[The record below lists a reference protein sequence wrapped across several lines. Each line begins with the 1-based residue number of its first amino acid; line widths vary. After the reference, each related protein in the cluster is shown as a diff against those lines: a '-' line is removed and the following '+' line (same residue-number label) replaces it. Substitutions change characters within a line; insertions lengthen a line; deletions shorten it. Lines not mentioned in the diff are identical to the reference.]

1 MTRLINSA
9 TLAALESD
17 SFNIA
22 TLVQIDF
29 SSVLRIT
36 DWGRSVSVLSNT
48 WNSSANFIGIGDVTE
63 SAELR
68 VNDLSLTLSGV
79 EQTYVS
85 IFLSNNYIDVPIK
98 IYRAILNDA
107 DALVGDAILIF
118 DGILTGYQIE
128 DDDIGSKVTVQMAS
142 HWKDFEKENGRRT
155 NHNSQQLYFS
165 GDEGFEFA
173 PKSIKDLKWGRK

>member
-29 SSVLRIT
+29 STVLRLT
-36 DWGRSVSVLSNT
+36 DWGRNVTALSNI
-48 WNSSANFIGIGDVTE
+48 WNSSANFIGIDNVTE

-79 EQTYVS
+79 DQTYVS
-85 IFLSNNYIDVPIK
+85 IFLGNNYIDVPIK
-98 IYRAILNDA
+98 VYRAILNDA
-107 DALVGDAILIF
+107 DAVVGVPILIF
-118 DGILTGYQIE
+118 DGILTGY
-128 DDDIGSKVTVQMAS
+128 DIQDTENESKVTVQMAS

-155 NHNSQQLYFS
+155 NHNSQQLYFA

>member
-29 SSVLRIT
+29 SSTIRIT
-36 DWGRSVSVLSNT
+36 DWARSVTALSST
-48 WNSSANFIGIGDVTE
+48 WYSSANFIGVG
-63 SAELR
+63 
-68 VNDLSLTLSGV
+68 
-79 EQTYVS
+79 
-85 IFLSNNYIDVPIK
+85 
-98 IYRAILNDA
+98 DA
-107 DALVGDAILIF
+107 DAVVGDPILIF
-118 DGILTGYQIE
+118 DGILTGYSIE
-128 DDDIGSKVTVQMAS
+128 DTEEESKVTVQMAS

-155 NHNSQQLYFS
+155 NHNSQQLYFA

>member
-1 MTRLINSA
+1 MTRLINAA

-29 SSVLRIT
+29 SSVLRLT
-36 DWGRSVSVLSNT
+36 DWGRSVTALSNT
-48 WNSSANFIGIGDVTE
+48 WDSSGHFMGIGDVTE

-79 EQTYVS
+79 EQAYVA
-85 IFLSNNYIDVPIK
+85 IFLGNNYIDVPITV
-98 IYRAILNDA
+98 YRAILDDSDSVIGA
-107 DALVGDAILIF
+107 PILIF

-128 DDDIGSKVTVQMAS
+128 DTDTESKVTVKMAS

-155 NHNSQQLYFS
+155 NHNSQQLYFA
-165 GDEGFEFA
+165 GDLGFEFA
-173 PKSIKDLKWGRK
+173 AKSIKDLKWGRK

>member
-29 SSVLRIT
+29 SSTIRIT
-36 DWGRSVSVLSNT
+36 DWARSVTALSNT
-48 WNSSANFIGIGDVTE
+48 WNSSANFIGVGDVTE
-63 SAELR
+63 SQELR
-68 VNDLSLTLSGV
+68 VNDLTLTLSGV
-79 EQTYVS
+79 DQTYVA
-85 IFLSNNYIDVPIK
+85 IFLANNYIDVPINV
-98 IYRAILNDA
+98 YRVILDNA
-107 DALVGDAILIF
+107 DAVVGAPILIF
-118 DGILTGYQIE
+118 DGILTGYAIE
-128 DDDIGSKVTVQMAS
+128 DTEEESKVTVQMAS

-155 NHNSQQLYFS
+155 NHNSQQLYFA

>member
-9 TLAALESD
+9 TLSALESD
-17 SFNIA
+17 NFNIA

-29 SSVLRIT
+29 STVVRLT
-36 DWGRSVSVLSNT
+36 DWGRNVTALSNT
-48 WNSSANFIGIGDVTE
+48 WASSANFIGIGDVTE

-79 EQTYVS
+79 EQTYIA
-85 IFLSNNYIDVPIK
+85 IFLGNNYIDVPIK
-98 IYRAILNDA
+98 VYRAILSNSDVLIGA
-107 DALVGDAILIF
+107 PILTF
-118 DGILTGYQIE
+118 DGIITGYQIE
-128 DDDIGSKVTVQMAS
+128 DTESESKITVKMAS

-155 NHNSQQLYFS
+155 NHNTQQLYFA
-165 GDEGFEFA
+165 GDLGFEFA

>member
-29 SSVLRIT
+29 SSAIRIT
-36 DWGRSVSVLSNT
+36 DWARSVTALSNT
-48 WNSSANFIGIGDVTE
+48 WNSSANFIGVGDVTE
-63 SAELR
+63 SQELR
-68 VNDLSLTLSGV
+68 VNDLTLTLSGV
-79 EQTYVS
+79 DQTYVA
-85 IFLSNNYIDVPIK
+85 IFLSNNYIDVPINV
-98 IYRAILNDA
+98 YRVILDNA
-107 DALVGDAILIF
+107 DAVVGAPILIF
-118 DGILTGYQIE
+118 DGILTGYAIE
-128 DDDIGSKVTVQMAS
+128 DTEEESKVTVQMAS

-155 NHNSQQLYFS
+155 NHNSQQLYFA

>member
-9 TLAALESD
+9 TLAALETD

-29 SSVLRIT
+29 ASTIRIT
-36 DWGRSVSVLSNT
+36 DWARSITALSNT
-48 WNSSANFIGIGDVTE
+48 WYSSANFIGVGNVTE
-63 SAELR
+63 SQELR
-68 VNDLSLTLSGV
+68 VNDLTLTLSGV
-79 EQTYVS
+79 DQTYVA
-85 IFLSNNYIDVPIK
+85 IFLANNYIDVPINV
-98 IYRAILNDA
+98 YRVILDNA
-107 DALVGDAILIF
+107 DAVVGAPILIF
-118 DGILTGYQIE
+118 DGILTGYAIE
-128 DDDIGSKVTVQMAS
+128 DTEEESKVTVQMAS

-155 NHNSQQLYFS
+155 NHNSQQLYFA